1 MNPLVIEDLI
11 QPIKGLIP
19 AGKDARY
26 QCSYETMEQEIKKFG
41 SLREKRV
48 NWQVVQ
54 HNTTQVLTLHSKD
67 IKAACYLV
75 RAMLEQNSIRGL
87 EQGLTLLFE
96 LISRFGNSIHPQR
109 NRARDGAFS
118 WLDHQ
123 LNLCMPKMGLPAD
136 ERHLLVEC
144 QQRITQIQH
153 AFSAI
158 SHGAAAPL
166 TSTSSIIN
174 RLIAECSDHIAQNLD
189 ENSNNPVESCL
200 PEFEPSTQPPSLALV
215 PITPHHNQNNHLPA
229 AAVSLSPLSGVAD
242 ELKKIAK
249 RILISDPT
257 LPISYRLHRHL
268 SWANIAKQPQSNHYI
283 TVLALAVSEEKIA
296 KYREKATPSTAIE
309 HIKSLEIILTD
320 SPFWFTGH
328 HLVYLLLEK
337 LGYQAAANAVA
348 DETRRF
354 IHSLAGIEQL
364 QFINLQ
370 PFADDATRHWLANTL
385 TTDLA
390 DTMGSSEDIH
400 GEYHQPQ
407 HQIVLADLGQY
418 IEKMNKQLE
427 LARSGRDHF
436 LVQIQM
442 ITIFYQLKLFSLNL
456 PYLEQLWAISE
467 EMHLAQWE
475 PQIFL
480 NLKMITK
487 STLKA
492 LYPTK
497 KQLPVK
503 YQQWQSIYRSSS

>member
-1 MNPLVIEDLI
+1 MNPLVIEDLVK
-11 QPIKGLIP
+11 PIKGLIP

-26 QCSYETMEQEIKKFG
+26 QCCYETMEQEIKKFG

-48 NWQVVQ
+48 NWQIVQ

-75 RAMLEQNSIRGL
+75 RAMLEQSSIHGL

-96 LISRFGNSIHPQR
+96 LISRFGNGLHPQR

-118 WLDHQ
+118 WLDNQ
-123 LNLCMPKMGLPAD
+123 LNLCMSKMGLPAD
-136 ERHLLVEC
+136 GRHLLIEC

-166 TSTSSIIN
+166 TNTSSIIN
-174 RLIAECSDHIAQNLD
+174 RLIAECNDHIAPNLD
-189 ENSNNPVESCL
+189 ENNHNPVESCL
-200 PEFEPSTQPPSLALV
+200 PEFGISTQPSSPAPL
-215 PITPHHNQNNHLPA
+215 PITPHHNPNNHLPLA
-229 AAVSLSPLSGVAD
+229 AMGLTPLSGGAD

-249 RILISDPT
+249 SILISDPT
-257 LPISYRLHRHL
+257 LPISYRLHRYL
-268 SWANIAKQPQSNHYI
+268 SWANIDKQPQSNHNV
-283 TVLALAVSEEKIA
+283 TVLTLAVSEEKIA
-296 KYREKATPSTAIE
+296 KYREKATPSATIE
-309 HIKSLEIILTD
+309 HIKSLEIILAD

-337 LGYQAAANAVA
+337 LGYQAAAHAVA

-364 QFINLQ
+364 QFTHSQ
-370 PFADDATRHWLANTL
+370 PFADEATRHWLANTL

-390 DTMGSSEDIH
+390 DTMRPSEDIH
-400 GEYHQPQ
+400 SECEQSQ

-418 IEKMNKQLE
+418 IAKMNKKLE

-467 EMHLAQWE
+467 EMQLAQWE
-475 PQIFL
+475 PQLFL

-503 YQQWQSIYRSSS
+503 YQQWQSIYRASS